1 MRRPGD
7 STIEKLGTIHRI
19 ATEDWGLFR
28 IADLFDVRKGKRLTK
43 EDQSDG
49 TTPYVGAIDSN
60 NGISNY
66 IGQKAIHDG
75 GTISLSYNGSVGE
88 AFYQPEP
95 FWATDDVN
103 VLYPKPGTKLGQW
116 SALFI
121 CTILRQEKYRYSY
134 GRKWVLESMND
145 TILRLPKTSTGKPNW
160 QYMSDFMSEL
170 AGKENKGLTGNPLTT
185 DNPAT
190 DTPVSTAGWDDFR
203 VGDLFDRFE
212 VGKAH
217 AGMLEDGDDCPYLG
231 AKKEDNCVM
240 RRCARNPELVQ
251 QGNCIVFI
259 CNGEGSVGYVNYMDR
274 EFIATTD
281 LVMGYSKKL
290 NQYNGLFITTI
301 LDRERPKYSFG
312 RKWKTHLKNT
322 IVRLPKTRDG
332 KPDWDEMERI
342 IKALPYGDRI

>member
-1 MRRPGD
+1 MSCVGESKTGNSRTTHWIP
-7 STIEKLGTIHRI
+7 
-19 ATEDWGLFR
+19 TEDWGFFR
-28 IADLFDVRKGKRLTK
+28 IADLFDVKKGKRLTK

-103 VLYPKPGTKLGQW
+103 VLYPKTGTKLDQW

-121 CTILRQEKYRYSY
+121 CAILRQEKYRYSY

-145 TILRLPKTSTGKPNW
+145 TMLRLPQTSTGKPDW
-160 QYMSDFMSEL
+160 PYMSDFMSGFV
-170 AGKENKGLTGNPLTT
+170 GKQDKGVTGNPLTT
-185 DNPAT
+185 NNHAT
-190 DTPVSTAGWDDFR
+190 GTPVSTEGWGDFR
-203 VGDLFDRFE
+203 VGNLFDRFE

-217 AGMLEDGDDCPYLG
+217 AGMLEEGNDCLYLG
-231 AKKEDNCVM
+231 AKKNDNCVM
-240 RRCARNPELVQ
+240 QRCALNPELVQ

-259 CNGEGSVGYVNYMDR
+259 CNGEGSVGYANYMDR

-281 LVMGYSKKL
+281 LVMGYAEKL
-290 NQYNGLFITTI
+290 NQYNGLFIATI

-312 RKWKTHLKNT
+312 RKWKTHLRDT
-322 IVRLPKTRDG
+322 VIRLPKPQDG
-332 KPDWDEMERI
+332 KPDWDEMERLI
-342 IKALPYGDRI
+342 RALPYGDRI